1 MVLDFKVLEVQD
13 YLCERTKFML
23 SYFQSFGTTNLL
35 VHKYKDHSF
44 ILQSFLELKFNNVIV
59 KI

>member
-1 MVLDFKVLEVQD
+1 MVSDFKVLEIQD

-35 VHKYKDHSF
+35 VHKYKDS
-44 ILQSFLELKFNNVIV
+44 NMIV
-59 KI
+59 KS

>member
-1 MVLDFKVLEVQD
+1 MVLGLEVLEVQD

-23 SYFQSFGTTNLL
+23 PYFQSFGTKNLL

-44 ILQSFLELKFNNVIV
+44 ILRSFLELKFSNVIV
-59 KI
+59 KS